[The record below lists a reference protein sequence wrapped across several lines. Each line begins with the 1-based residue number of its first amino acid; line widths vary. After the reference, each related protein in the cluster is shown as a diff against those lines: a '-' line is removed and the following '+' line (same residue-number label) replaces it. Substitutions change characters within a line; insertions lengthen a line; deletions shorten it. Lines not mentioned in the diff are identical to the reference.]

1 MEARACGIAR
11 PAYVADMKP
20 RFLLPLTLALAV
32 RAVALVVDVN
42 LPYKELR
49 LKDGTVL
56 TEAAVKSFNTTADTA
71 LVLSGKGLVSLPA
84 SLLPDEVTARLKSLA
99 PNLSKEELAEAKS
112 REAEKYDKAVKRA
125 ERRQQEAEDEAKA
138 AREATRNLNVKQA
151 ETGGTKSD
159 KEIEE
164 VAKVAANQAKIYFTY
179 QDDPHSNIGAVIKS
193 DLQMDD
199 PEPVPGWAGRYRVS
213 GTAYRQ
219 YINNQSSGFGR
230 GTKDFEILIQTSDR
244 KKPEIVDIWV
254 K

>member
-1 MEARACGIAR
+1 
-11 PAYVADMKP
+11 MKP
-20 RFLLPLTLALAV
+20 RFLLPFALALAIK
-32 RAVALVVDVN
+32 ATALVIDVN

-56 TEAAVKSFNTTADTA
+56 NDAAVKSFNSTADTA
-71 LVLSGKGLVSLPA
+71 LVLSDKGLVSLPT
-84 SLLPDEVTARLKSLA
+84 SLLPDAVNTRLKELA
-99 PNLSKEELAEAKS
+99 PALSKEELAAAKA
-112 REAEKYDKAVKRA
+112 REAERYDKAAKKA
-125 ERRQQEAEDEAKA
+125 ERRQQEAEDEARA
-138 AREATRNLNVKQA
+138 AREANRNLNVKRA
-151 ETGGTKSD
+151 ETTGTNPD
-159 KEIEE
+159 KLLEE
-164 VAKVAANQAKIYFTY
+164 VAKVAAAQAKIYFTY

-230 GTKDFEILIQTSDR
+230 GSKEFEILIQTSDR

>member
-1 MEARACGIAR
+1 MQ
-11 PAYVADMKP
+11 P
-20 RFLLPLTLALAV
+20 RYLLPLTLVLAI
-32 RAVALVVDVN
+32 RAAAMAIDVN

-49 LKDGTVL
+49 LKDGTVM
-56 TEAAVKSFNTTADTA
+56 TDAAVKSFNTTADTA
-71 LVLSGKGLVSLPA
+71 LVLSGKGLVSLPT
-84 SLLPDEVTARLKSLA
+84 SLLPDEVNARLKDLA
-99 PNLSKEELAEAKS
+99 PALSKEELAAEKA
-112 REAEKYDKAVKRA
+112 REAEKYDKAMKKA

-138 AREATRNLNVKQA
+138 AREANRNLNVKQA
-151 ETGGTKSD
+151 ESGGSKSD
-159 KEIEE
+159 MVIEE
-164 VAKVAANQAKIYFTY
+164 VAKVAAAQAKIYFTY
-179 QDDPHSNIGAVIKS
+179 QDDPHSNIGAVVKS

>member
-1 MEARACGIAR
+1 
-11 PAYVADMKP
+11 MKP
-20 RFLLPLTLALAV
+20 RFLLPFALALAIK
-32 RAVALVVDVN
+32 ATALVIDVN

-56 TEAAVKSFNTTADTA
+56 NDAAVKSFNSTADTA
-71 LVLSGKGLVSLPA
+71 LVLSDKGLVSLPT
-84 SLLPDEVTARLKSLA
+84 SLLPDAVNTRLKELA
-99 PNLSKEELAEAKS
+99 PALSKEELAAAKA
-112 REAEKYDKAVKRA
+112 REAEQYDKAAKKA
-125 ERRQQEAEDEAKA
+125 ERRQQEAEEEARA
-138 AREATRNLNVKQA
+138 AREANRNLNVKRA
-151 ETGGTKSD
+151 ETTGTNPD
-159 KEIEE
+159 KLLEE
-164 VAKVAANQAKIYFTY
+164 VAKVAAAQAKIYFTY

-199 PEPVPGWAGRYRVS
+199 PEPVPGWAGRYRVA

-230 GTKDFEILIQTSDR
+230 GSKEFEILIQTSDR

>member
-1 MEARACGIAR
+1 
-11 PAYVADMKP
+11 MKTP
-20 RFLLPLTLALAV
+20 LLLLLTFALAV
-32 RAVALVVDVN
+32 RAAAVVLDVN

-49 LKDGTVL
+49 MKDGTVM
-56 TEAAVKSFNTTADTA
+56 TDAAVKSFNTTADTA

-84 SLLPDEVTARLKSLA
+84 SLLPDEVNARLKSLA
-99 PNLSKEELAEAKS
+99 PNLSKEDLAAEKA
-112 REAEKYDKAVKRA
+112 REAEKYDKAMKKA
-125 ERRQQEAEDEAKA
+125 ERRQQDAEDEAKA
-138 AREATRNLNVKQA
+138 ARDATRNLNLKQA
-151 ETGGTKSD
+151 EIGGSKSD
-159 KEIEE
+159 KILEE
-164 VAKVAANQAKIYFTY
+164 VARVAANQAKIYFTY
-179 QDDPHSNIGAVIKS
+179 QDDPHSNIGAVVKS

-230 GTKDFEILIQTSDR
+230 GTKDFEILIQTHER

>member
-1 MEARACGIAR
+1 
-11 PAYVADMKP
+11 MKP
-20 RFLLPLTLALAV
+20 RFLLPLALALAV
-32 RAVALVVDVN
+32 KATALVIDVN

-56 TEAAVKSFNTTADTA
+56 NEAAVKSFNSTADTV
-71 LVLSGKGLVSLPA
+71 LVLSGKGLVSLPT
-84 SLLPDEVTARLKSLA
+84 SLLPDEVSARLKELA
-99 PNLSKEELAEAKS
+99 PALSKEELAAAKA
-112 REAEKYDKAVKRA
+112 REAEQYDKAVKKA
-125 ERRQQEAEDEAKA
+125 ERRQQEAEDEARA
-138 AREATRNLNVKQA
+138 AREANRNLNVKRA
-151 ETGGTKSD
+151 ETTGTNPD
-159 KEIEE
+159 KVLEE
-164 VAKVAANQAKIYFTY
+164 VAKVAAAQAKIYFTY

-230 GTKDFEILIQTSDR
+230 GTKEFEVLIQTSDR